1 MGIKLIK
8 WELRMTAPT
17 QCLMAVVYLAAGL
30 LCLAPTHGIT
40 YENPLDIL
48 LLTTDEA
55 IRLNVFNALFG
66 LMSYVYP
73 FTILILCARRFQR
86 DLFANNLSP
95 TRALPAGA
103 SIQLAVKACV
113 SIFWLGIAL
122 SVVTLCPLL
131 SETFDLVALDF
142 FAGVSPILLL
152 PEFVF
157 LLSIFYYASVLRQAK
172 FRTIHKFPFLCLC
185 TGILI
190 ASYILILIFFTLLKI
205 AGLSG
210 TALLLTNILL
220 LLAGAALYLV
230 LTARQMVRRLQF

>member
-30 LCLAPTHGIT
+30 LCLAPTHGII

-103 SIQLAVKACV
+103 SIQLAAKACV

-122 SVVTLCPLL
+122 SLVTLCLLL

-190 ASYILILIFFTLLKI
+190 ASYILILIFSTLLKI

-210 TALLLTNILL
+210 TALLLANILL

>member
-17 QCLMAVVYLAAGL
+17 QCLMAVAYLAGGL

-40 YENPLDIL
+40 YEHPLDIL

-55 IRLNVFNALFG
+55 IRLNGFNALFG
-66 LMSYVYP
+66 LISYVYP
-73 FTILILCARRFQR
+73 LTILILCARRFQR

-95 TRALPAGA
+95 TRALPSGA
-103 SIQLAVKACV
+103 SIQLAAKACV
-113 SIFWLGIAL
+113 SIFWLGISL
-122 SVVTLCPLL
+122 SVVTLCLLL
-131 SETFDLVALDF
+131 SETFDLVALDL

-152 PEFVF
+152 PGFVF

-172 FRTIHKFPFLCLC
+172 FRTIRKFSFLCLC
-185 TGILI
+185 AVILI
-190 ASYILILIFFTLLKI
+190 ASYILILIFSTLLKT

-210 TALLLTNILL
+210 TALLLANILL